1 MALSKPTSD
10 NPEYN
15 IQTLPQ
21 LHYAIEHSPSAYIWY
36 KGFSWNEL
44 RRVSIDDAQIF
55 LIETKPWAVV
65 SHFFL
70 NKGYRVMAEWKS
82 KLATLFEG
90 ENTEDGKQKALQYW
104 ENVQS
109 ALKRSSVIGNHLN
122 TIKSR
127 EWGYYQEPTAVITG
141 PNTLEGQSSCAE
153 FYQTVYYGTVRDR
166 GSNES
171 AELFY
176 DNDSDEHPN
185 LHVGIAQCAIASKRF
200 LSRTE
205 NHPFLDLN
213 DIMPSR
219 INYINEMDEE
229 EFSRCLAE
237 NVNQCYTSYLRY
249 LRSSMDSIAC
259 ASAVSQNNKVA
270 IRKALVDNLFKKFA
284 ESSDS
289 EEITNLM
296 KYEENLN
303 TGEKQYLDILRKFE
317 IKLQNPPKNQN
328 EDILLFIHGYKN
340 TLADAI
346 LRASLIACDIGFAG
360 RLAVFSWPSLGGL
373 LHYIQDSMHQVDLA
387 MPTFLSSF
395 LPMLCFN
402 AKKVH
407 VIAHSKGAMLFT
419 KLGTSNLAAEC
430 TGKVGQ
436 VILAHGDVPM
446 GYFEQNYDMN
456 CHSGLKHFVD
466 NITVYYHPQDKA
478 LKLSCTLPIIGK
490 SGMRKIGRQDSE
502 GDRLQN
508 DSKLDNINISKVPG
522 LYTWI
527 PLNHSVFI
535 ENSFIL
541 EDMSEI
547 IHKGTRAHERQH
559 IKIACKC
566 CDLPRKDDVDK
577 CMHINDLPVCTT
589 CKHDYEYV
597 LGYDP

>member
-1 MALSKPTSD
+1 M
-10 NPEYN
+10 
-15 IQTLPQ
+15 
-21 LHYAIEHSPSAYIWY
+21 
-36 KGFSWNEL
+36 
-44 RRVSIDDAQIF
+44 
-55 LIETKPWAVV
+55 
-65 SHFFL
+65 
-70 NKGYRVMAEWKS
+70 
-82 KLATLFEG
+82 
-90 ENTEDGKQKALQYW
+90 
-104 ENVQS
+104 
-109 ALKRSSVIGNHLN
+109 IGNHLN

-141 PNTLEGQSSCAE
+141 PNELEGQCWCAE
-153 FYQTVYYGTVRDR
+153 FYQTVYYGAVRDR
-166 GSNES
+166 GSNRS

-176 DNDSDEHPN
+176 DNDADEHSN

-205 NHPFLDLN
+205 NNTFLNLD
-213 DIMPSR
+213 DTMPSR
-219 INYINEMDEE
+219 INYINEMEEE
-229 EFSRCLAE
+229 EFSRNLGE

-249 LRSSMDSIAC
+249 LRSSMDSVASG
-259 ASAVSQNNKVA
+259 SAVSQENKVA
-270 IRKALVDNLFKKFA
+270 IRKTFVDDLFKKFA
-284 ESSDS
+284 ESANS
-289 EEITNLM
+289 EEITNL
-296 KYEENLN
+296 KKHEEKLN

-373 LHYIQDSMHQVDLA
+373 FHYVQDSMHQIDLA
-387 MPTFLSSF
+387 IPSFLSF
-395 LPMLCFN
+395 LPVLCQN

-419 KLGTSNLAAEC
+419 KIGISKLAPEC

-446 GYFEQNYDMN
+446 GYFEQNYDTN
-456 CHSGLKHFVD
+456 QHSGLKHIVD
-466 NITVYYHPQDKA
+466 NITVYYHSQDKA
-478 LKLSCTLPIIGK
+478 LKWSCRLPLIGK
-490 SGMRKIGRQDSE
+490 SGMRKIGRQNSE

-522 LYTWI
+522 LNTWI

-541 EDMSEI
+541 EGMSEI
-547 IHKGTRAHERQH
+547 IHKGTRAHQRQH

-566 CDLPRKDDVDK
+566 SDLPRKDDFDT
-577 CMHINDLPVCTT
+577 CMHINDLPICTT
-589 CKHDYEYV
+589 CKHDFEYV